1 MDDRLEVSA
10 ETVAALVAEQFPQ
23 WTHLPVRRVEHSG
36 WDNRSFRLGETMTV
50 RLPSAA
56 RYVVQVEKE
65 QRWLPCL
72 AKHLPSP
79 IPEPLA
85 LGQPGQGFPWQW
97 SIYRWLDGKPL
108 ALTLRDTDLNL
119 LARDVAG
126 FLTALQ
132 AIDVS
137 DGPAAGSHNFHR
149 GGSLSVYSDETEA
162 AIIALSDEID
172 VDVARDIWAKAIAS
186 EWQGAP
192 VWVHGDIAE
201 GNLLMENGRL
211 AAVIDFGSSAVG
223 DPSTDLIL
231 AWTVLDKESR
241 RVFRDLLPFNPQTWQ
256 RARGWALWKAS
267 ITLAAQRPD
276 TTHLAE
282 WSRRTIREVFSDHV
296 EGG

>member
-1 MDDRLEVSA
+1 MDDRIEVSA

-23 WTHLPVRRVEHSG
+23 WAHLPVTPVEHSG
-36 WDNRSFRLGETMTV
+36 WDNRSFRLGETMLV
-50 RLPSAA
+50 RLPSAMH
-56 RYVVQVEKE
+56 YVAQVQKE
-65 QRWLPCL
+65 QRWLPYL
-72 AKHLPSP
+72 AARLPLP

-85 LGQPGQGFPWQW
+85 LGQPGQGFPWNW
-97 SIYRWLDGKPL
+97 SIYRWLDGTPL
-108 ALTLRDTDLNL
+108 ALTLHQTDLDL

-132 AIDVS
+132 AVDAS
-137 DGPAAGSHNFHR
+137 NGPAAGSHNFHR

-162 AIIALSDEID
+162 SIIALSDEID

-186 EWQGAP
+186 KWQGAP

-231 AWTVLDKESR
+231 AWTVLDKDSR
-241 RVFRDLLPFNPQTWQ
+241 RVFRDLLPLDSQTWQ
-256 RARGWALWKAS
+256 RARGWALWKAL
-267 ITLAAQRPD
+267 ITLAAQRSNE
-276 TTHLAE
+276 TLLAK
-282 WSRRTIREVFSDHV
+282 WSHRTIREVFSDHL
-296 EGG
+296 ENS

>member
-1 MDDRLEVSA
+1 
-10 ETVAALVAEQFPQ
+10 
-23 WTHLPVRRVEHSG
+23 
-36 WDNRSFRLGETMTV
+36 MTV

-56 RYVVQVEKE
+56 RYVAQVEKE
-65 QRWLPCL
+65 QRWLPYL
-72 AKHLPSP
+72 AARLPLP

-85 LGQPGQGFPWQW
+85 LGQPGQSFPWQW

-108 ALTLRDTDLNL
+108 ALTLRDTDLHF

-126 FLTALQ
+126 FLRALQ
-132 AIDVS
+132 TIDAS
-137 DGPAAGSHNFHR
+137 DGPAAGPPNFHR

-162 AIIALSDEID
+162 ATIALSDEID

-186 EWQGAP
+186 EWQGEP

-223 DPSTDLIL
+223 DPATDLIL
-231 AWTVLDKESR
+231 AWTGLDKDSR
-241 RVFRDLLPFNPQTWQ
+241 RVFRDLLPFDPQMWQ

-267 ITLAAQRPD
+267 ITLAAQRPNK
-276 TTHLAE
+276 TFLAE
-282 WSRRTIREVFSDHV
+282 WSRRTIREVFSDHL
-296 EGG
+296 ENA